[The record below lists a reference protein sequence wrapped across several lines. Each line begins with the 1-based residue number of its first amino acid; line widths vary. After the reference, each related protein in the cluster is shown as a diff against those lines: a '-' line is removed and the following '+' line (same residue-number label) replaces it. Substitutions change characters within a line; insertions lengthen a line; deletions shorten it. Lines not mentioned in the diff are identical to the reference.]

1 MKNKSIY
8 LALLGALIVFTTAF
22 VGGSQAEA
30 ADKKYTIG
38 TDLTFAPFEFKD
50 SSNKTVGIDIDLLN
64 AIAKD
69 QNFDVDIK
77 SIGFD
82 SAIQQVQAGQI
93 DGMIAGMTITD
104 ERKKSF
110 DFSDPYF
117 DSGIVMAISGENKE
131 IKEYKDLKGKT
142 VGAKVGTESATF
154 IEKNKEKYGYNV
166 KLLDTADTMYD
177 MLYSGNLDAI
187 FDDYPVIGYAITQ
200 GKDLKMVT
208 DYERGG
214 QYGFAVKKGTN
225 PELIKKFNAGLK
237 KLKANGTYDKIL
249 AKYIKSE
256 TTTKNTTETSIKP
269 VKDEYVIGTDITFAP
284 FEFSA
289 TNGEYQG
296 IDIELLNAIAKN
308 QGFTVKIQPIGF
320 DTAVQQVQAN
330 QIDGMIAGMT
340 ITDERK
346 KSFDFSSP
354 YFDSGIVMAV
364 AKKNKEISTYKDLK
378 GKTVGAKVGTES
390 ADFIQKNKD
399 KYGYKVKLVDTTDTM
414 YQMIAS
420 GNMDAIFDDYP
431 VIGYA
436 VKQGQPLKMVTEKE
450 KGGSYGFAVKKGT
463 NPELIAMFNQGL
475 KELKANGDYDKIL
488 NKYIDSAKK
497 KDTAATV
504 DESTFGGL
512 LKNNYPSLLSGLG
525 KTLSLTFISF
535 AIAVVIGVLFG
546 LMNVSNIKLL
556 RFIATV
562 YIDIIRGI
570 PLLVL
575 AMFIFIGIPNL
586 AGFKIN
592 EMTAGIITLSLNA
605 GAYIAEIVRG
615 GIKAVPVG
623 QTEAARS
630 LGLSY
635 GKTMQK
641 IILPQAFKIMIPSFI
656 NQFVISLK
664 DTTILSA
671 IGLVELLQSGKIII
685 ARNLQSFKVYLI
697 ISIIYI
703 VVITTLT
710 KLSGVIERRISK
722 NG

>member
-710 KLSGVIERRISK
+710 KLSGVIERRVSK